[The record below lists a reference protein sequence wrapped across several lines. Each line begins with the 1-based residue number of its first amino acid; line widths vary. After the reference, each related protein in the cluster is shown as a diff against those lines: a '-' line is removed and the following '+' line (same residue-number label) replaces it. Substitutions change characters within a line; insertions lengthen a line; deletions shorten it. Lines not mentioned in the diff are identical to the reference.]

1 MGGLDYDGYR
11 EQTTRDMEV
20 RQTETATWLVQLAI
34 FTVVVLAVIVV
45 QYLEV
50 LR

>member
-11 EQTTRDMEV
+11 EPTTSDMEV

-45 QYLEV
+45 QYIEV